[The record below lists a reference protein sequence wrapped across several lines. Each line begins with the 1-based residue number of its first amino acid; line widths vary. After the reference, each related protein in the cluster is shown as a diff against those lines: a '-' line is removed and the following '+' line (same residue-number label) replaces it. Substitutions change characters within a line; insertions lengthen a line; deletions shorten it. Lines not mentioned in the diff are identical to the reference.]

1 MLSSFLRK
9 VQSSI
14 REIEHISIRA
24 ASAGSGCEVRVQSEE
39 SGRAICQ
46 KVRTIGMTGRITAH
60 YPSLGF
66 WLVSITIENGADQDI
81 PREQTN
87 RHDDS

>member
-14 REIEHISIRA
+14 RDIEHISIRA
-24 ASAGSGCEVRVQSEE
+24 ASAGSGCEVRVQSEA
-39 SGRAICQ
+39 SGKAICQ
-46 KVRTIGMTGRITAH
+46 KVSEIGMAGKITAH

-66 WLVSITIENGADQDI
+66 WLVSITIEDDQDI
-81 PREQTN
+81 LRGKSN
-87 RHDDS
+87 KNDDS